1 MDDDDEQDW
10 ICYGCVGDYYLVKK
24 IKAEGERHKCTYC
37 TKLRRCFSVS
47 QVGDLVHPIF
57 MTQLTHEEHES
68 RGDSPMFWVATIL
81 SIDENEVATA
91 ILQYLS
97 DTHDDYDSGSGI
109 YDDSTYYR
117 TEGSDGRA
125 YAKKWGALRQSL
137 LHESRY
143 FNPTARKLLDEM
155 FDGLNFA
162 LTDKAPAHLPPY
174 MIGRS
179 VVTVIGP
186 GQEKTALYRAREAR
200 HQEQAALF
208 LKDPVGQLGPP
219 PPLIARAGRMNPSG
233 VSLFYGAFEP
243 DTCVPE
249 IRAPVGTY
257 VVIGRFEVLRPLR
270 LLDFDKLTEAFEAI
284 PHFHPNYDEKKDRDA
299 FLEAFAFEIA
309 TPVHPQDEA
318 VGYLPTQAVAEYLA
332 QREDLKLDGLIY
344 PSTQTGSTGSNV
356 VLFRPASV
364 VEPLVQVFDAAPWS
378 YSNETASF
386 SVTAKPIIPPTGVPL
401 PVPPSDNPSVYD
413 LAFDPAFP
421 FGEEDAPPPRTP
433 PTLRLDPAEITV
445 RKVISVSYQHDDS
458 RISRRK
464 HTDKQE
470 ETDF

>member
-1 MDDDDEQDW
+1 MDDDDKDW

-24 IKAEGERHKCTYC
+24 IKAEGKRHKCTYC

-47 QVGDLVHPIF
+47 QVGDLVHEIF

-68 RGDSPMFWVATIL
+68 RGDSPMFWVANIL
-81 SIDENEVATA
+81 SIDEEAVATA
-91 ILQYLS
+91 VLEYLS
-97 DTHDDYDSGSGI
+97 ETHDDYDSGSSL

-117 TEGSDGRA
+117 TERPDGRT

-143 FNPTARKLLDEM
+143 FNPTAQKLLDEM
-155 FDGLNFA
+155 FDGLNFG
-162 LTDKAPAHLPPY
+162 LSDKAPAHLPPY

-186 GQEKTALYRAREAR
+186 REQKTALYRAREAR
-200 HQEQAALF
+200 HQEQAAQF

-219 PPLIARAGRMNPSG
+219 PPLIARAGRMNPAG

-257 VVIGRFEVLRPLR
+257 VVIGRFDVLRPLR
-270 LLDFDKLTEAFEAI
+270 LLDFAKLTEAFEAI
-284 PHFHPNYDEKKDRDA
+284 PHFHPKYDEKQDRDA
-299 FLEAFAFEIA
+299 FLEAFSFEIA

-318 VGYLPTQAVAEYLA
+318 FGYLPTQAVAEYLA

-356 VLFRPASV
+356 VLFRLASV
-364 VEPLVQVFDAAPWS
+364 VEPLTQLFDVEP
-378 YSNETASF
+378 YSTNTASF
-386 SVTAKPIIPPTGVPL
+386 TATSKPIIPPTGPPI
-401 PVPPSDNPSVYD
+401 PVPSSEIPSMYD
-413 LAFDPAFP
+413 FISDPAFP
-421 FGEEDAPPPRTP
+421 YVEEDVPPPRPP
-433 PTLRLDPAEITV
+433 PTLRLNPAEITV
-445 RKVISVSYQHDDS
+445 RKITSVSYLHADS
-458 RISRRK
+458 SIRRRK

-470 ETDF
+470 DPDF